1 MVSSDEDEID
11 TKALLKMI
19 NGLAKAS
26 SASVARLNEVET
38 KLIVKDEALAKV
50 ESELETDRQIV
61 ADLQGKVNARPGGGI
76 DSERVLNEVRVDR
89 TFGDDTSPKA
99 LNAFLSHFK
108 LVKDQNNRRGVVL
121 WKDASYRAEALR
133 LVLTDEVAEFVDTED
148 SMSSSWVNDD
158 VMIIERLKERYLK
171 AECIEL
177 NILAFEEAKQLD
189 SGSLA
194 AFMTRLQTLVK
205 NAFPRNPESIMRQRV
220 IWRFLTGVRD
230 ADIKKGLISSKWM
243 ASQDEPKPYSE
254 ILKAAESIQMTK
266 VASQSLAG
274 RGNQRTVAAV
284 SGMSGGY
291 EDRRSAEDRS
301 TRRPTGWSTGSKRKA
316 TVAAAG
322 GYSEAGRQSKGYVM
336 KCYYCK
342 ELHEGGWQKCAKM
355 KKNDPNWKPDF

>member
-1 MVSSDEDEID
+1 M
-11 TKALLKMI
+11 
-19 NGLAKAS
+19 
-26 SASVARLNEVET
+26 
-38 KLIVKDEALAKV
+38 
-50 ESELETDRQIV
+50 
-61 ADLQGKVNARPGGGI
+61 
-76 DSERVLNEVRVDR
+76 
-89 TFGDDTSPKA
+89 
-99 LNAFLSHFK
+99 
-108 LVKDQNNRRGVVL
+108 
-121 WKDASYRAEALR
+121 WKDASYRAGALR

-243 ASQDEPKPYSE
+243 ASQDERKPYSE

-274 RGNQRTVAAV
+274 RGNQRTVASV
-284 SGMSGGY
+284 SGMSGGMRTG
-291 EDRRSAEDRS
+291 DQPRIGRCGGPRGGTLGRRG
-301 TRRPTGWSTGSKRKA
+301 RPRWRQQAA
-316 TVAAAG
+316 TMKQ
-322 GYSEAGRQSKGYVM
+322 AGR
-336 KCYYCK
+336 
-342 ELHEGGWQKCAKM
+342 AKAM
-355 KKNDPNWKPDF
+355 L

>member
-1 MVSSDEDEID
+1 M
-11 TKALLKMI
+11 
-19 NGLAKAS
+19 
-26 SASVARLNEVET
+26 
-38 KLIVKDEALAKV
+38 
-50 ESELETDRQIV
+50 
-61 ADLQGKVNARPGGGI
+61 
-76 DSERVLNEVRVDR
+76 LNEVRVDR

-121 WKDASYRAEALR
+121 WKNASYRAGALR

-171 AECIEL
+171 AECNEL
-177 NILAFEEAKQLD
+177 NILAFKEAKQLD
-189 SGSLA
+189 SESLA
-194 AFMTRLQTLVK
+194 AFLTRLQTLVK
-205 NAFPRNPESIMRQRV
+205 NAFHRNPESIMRQRV

-243 ASQDEPKPYSE
+243 ASQDELKPYSE

-274 RGNQRTVAAV
+274 RGNQRTVVSV

-291 EDRRSAEDRS
+291 EDRRSTEDRS
-301 TRRPTGWSTGSKRKA
+301 MRRPTGWNTGSKRKA

-322 GYSEAGRQSKGYVM
+322 AAGGSRRQQAAAGGSRRQQAAAGGSRRQQAAAGGSRRQQAAAGGYNEAGRQSKGYVM

-355 KKNDPNWKPDF
+355 KKNDPNWKLDF